1 MKINT
6 MLIILAMILALGG
19 PAGAQEQGP
28 GSMGGRY
35 GGPRSDEKR
44 EEIRKKVEAVWVWK
58 VTEALALDEATAA
71 KLLPSVSSLRMKH
84 RELRRQKMHSLQ
96 ELRVTLQSREPDAK
110 KLRASL
116 NRIEKNRDQRHRL
129 RKEEFR
135 AAKKLLTLEQQA
147 RYVLFQREF
156 RREMRGMISRARG
169 RGRGMKG
176 MGSGAGPGLQGRPT
190 EER

>member
-6 MLIILAMILALGG
+6 MLIILTTILAVGG

-28 GSMGGRY
+28 GSRGGRY
-35 GGPRSDEKR
+35 GGPPSDEKR

-71 KLLPSVSSLRMKH
+71 KFLPSVSSLKKKH
-84 RELRRQKMHSLQ
+84 RELRREKRHTLQ
-96 ELRVTLQSREPDAK
+96 ELLVTLQSHDPDAK

-116 NRIEKNRDQRHRL
+116 NRIEKNRDLRHRL

-135 AAKKLLTLEQQA
+135 AAKRFLTLEQQA

-169 RGRGMKG
+169 QGRGMQG
-176 MGSGAGPGLQGRPT
+176 MRGGPGPGRQGRST

>member
-6 MLIILAMILALGG
+6 MLIILTMILAVGG

-44 EEIRKKVEAVWVWK
+44 EQIRKKVEAVWVWK

-71 KLLPSVSSLRMKH
+71 KFLPSVSSLKKKH
-84 RELRRQKMHSLQ
+84 RELRREKRHTMR
-96 ELRVTLQSREPDAK
+96 ELRVYLQSDDPDAK

-135 AAKKLLTLEQQA
+135 TAKKLLTLEQQA

-156 RREMRGMISRARG
+156 NREMRGMISRARG

-176 MGSGAGPGLQGRPT
+176 MRSGNGPGRQGRPM